1 MSITS
6 NDPDEIRRQ
15 IDETRADLSANV
27 DALGESVRPGNVAKR
42 QVDKV
47 KGGIT
52 DLKDKVMGE
61 ADNAGSNLSDSVGS
75 AKDAVASAPSMATR
89 KTRGNPWAAGLIAFG
104 AGMLLSS
111 LIPATDVEKEAAA
124 SLKDKAEPL
133 TEQAKE
139 AAKDLAQS
147 VKEPAQQAV
156 QQVRDR
162 ATDAADTVK
171 GEASQQASDVASSSK
186 DAAQQVKEQN
196 A

>member
-27 DALGESVRPGNVAKR
+27 DALGESVRPGNVARR

-52 DLKDKVMGE
+52 DIKDKVMGE
-61 ADNAGSNLSDSVGS
+61 ADSAGSSVAGSVGS
-75 AKDAVASAPSMATR
+75 AKDAVASAPATATR

-104 AGMLLSS
+104 AGALLSS
-111 LIPATDVEKEAAA
+111 LLPATEVEKEAAA
-124 SLKDKAEPL
+124 TIKDKAEPL
-133 TEQAKE
+133 TDQAKE
-139 AAKDLAQS
+139 AARDLAQS

-156 QQVRDR
+156 QQVKDR

-171 GEASQQASDVASSSK
+171 DEARENASDVASSSK
-186 DAAQQVKEQN
+186 EAAQQVREQN

>member
-27 DALGESVRPGNVAKR
+27 DALGESVRPGNVARR

-52 DLKDKVMGE
+52 DIKDKVMGE
-61 ADNAGSNLSDSVGS
+61 ADSASSGVAGSVGS

-104 AGMLLSS
+104 AGALLSS
-111 LIPATDVEKEAAA
+111 LFPATEVEKEAAA
-124 SLKDKAEPL
+124 TIKDKAEPL

-139 AAKDLAQS
+139 AAKDLAES

-156 QQVRDR
+156 QQVKDR

-171 GEASQQASDVASSSK
+171 DETRSSASDVASSSK
-186 DAAQQVKEQN
+186 DAAQQVREQN
-196 A
+196 T

>member
-27 DALGESVRPGNVAKR
+27 DALGESVRPGNVARR

-47 KGGIT
+47 KGGVT
-52 DLKDKVMGE
+52 DLKDRVMGE
-61 ADNAGSNLSDSVGS
+61 ADSAGSTVAGS
-75 AKDAVASAPSMATR
+75 VASAPSAAKR

-104 AGMLLSS
+104 AGALLSS
-111 LIPATDVEKEAAA
+111 LLPATEVEKDAAA
-124 SLKDKAEPL
+124 TIKDKAEPL
-133 TEQAKE
+133 TDQAKE

-156 QQVRDR
+156 QQVKDR
-162 ATDAADTVK
+162 ASDAADTVK
-171 GEASQQASDVASSSK
+171 GEAQQSASDVASTSK
-186 DAAQQVKEQN
+186 DAAQQVREQN
-196 A
+196 S

>member
-27 DALGESVRPGNVAKR
+27 DALGESVRPGNVARR

-52 DLKDKVMGE
+52 DIKDKVMGE
-61 ADNAGSNLSDSVGS
+61 ADSAGSNVAGSVGS
-75 AKDAVASAPSMATR
+75 ARDAVTSAPAAATR

-104 AGMLLSS
+104 AGALLSS
-111 LIPATDVEKEAAA
+111 LLPATEVEKEAAA
-124 SLKDKAEPL
+124 TIKDKAEPL
-133 TEQAKE
+133 IDQAKE
-139 AAKDLAQS
+139 AAGDLAES

-156 QQVRDR
+156 QQVKDR

-171 GEASQQASDVASSSK
+171 DEARENASDVASSSK
-186 DAAQQVKEQN
+186 EAAQQVREQN

>member
-27 DALGESVRPGNVAKR
+27 DALGESVRPGNVARR

-47 KGGIT
+47 KDGIT
-52 DLKDKVMGE
+52 DLKDRVMGE
-61 ADNAGSNLSDSVGS
+61 TDSASSSVAGSVGS
-75 AKDAVASAPSMATR
+75 AKDAVASAPSAARR

-104 AGMLLSS
+104 AGALLSS
-111 LIPATDVEKEAAA
+111 LLPATEVEKDAAA
-124 SLKDKAEPL
+124 SIKDKAEPL
-133 TEQAKE
+133 TDQAKE

-156 QQVRDR
+156 QQVKDR
-162 ATDAADTVK
+162 ASDAADTVK
-171 GEASQQASDVASSSK
+171 GEAQSGASDVAATSK
-186 DAAQQVKEQN
+186 DAAQQVREQN